1 MHAVMHEA
9 LQRHFAGV
17 KFRERNAGRQIDEH
31 MRDEG
36 FNVEIGVRKET
47 GFVFG
52 GNEWNCG
59 TWMDK
64 MGSSER
70 AGNRGRP
77 ATPRDGSA
85 VELVALCYRVV
96 AWLDEAVKK
105 GWFPHTGVEGRILLV
120 SPR

>member
-1 MHAVMHEA
+1 MHEA